1 MRAACKL
8 CENMQVNRQESGC
21 LMSDAKPQQRL
32 AAYGDCNTLGF
43 QQEQGNGFPEQ
54 VARQLGL
61 AVSNFG
67 HTMSTTRELL
77 TYAHDFPPRQY
88 DIVLIQYGLVDSW
101 LTFRHS
107 PYVLY
112 YPNNAWR
119 KFLRKLV
126 KKIKKYARAFRL
138 QERWGAIEVV
148 PLNEY
153 LANIQSVVTSA
164 PNTRFVLIG
173 TSPNLD
179 EPRNPRIKRYNQAL
193 AALAEKHGNCLYVDA
208 YDDIYARRHE
218 LFFPDGTH
226 LNREG
231 LALLAHRILDKLN
244 G

>member
-1 MRAACKL
+1 MIIKY
-8 CENMQVNRQESGC
+8 SG
-21 LMSDAKPQQRL
+21 KL

-54 VARQLGL
+54 TARQLGL
-61 AVSNFG
+61 DVINFG

-77 TYAHDFPPRQY
+77 TYCVDFPPSQY

-119 KFLRKLV
+119 KLLRKLV
-126 KKIKKYARAFRL
+126 KKIKKFARIFNL
-138 QERWGAIEVV
+138 QERWGAVEVV

-153 LANIQSVVTSA
+153 LSNIETVVSSA
-164 PNTRFVLIG
+164 PDTRFVLID
-173 TSPNLD
+173 TAPNLD
-179 EPRNPRIKRYNQAL
+179 ESRNSRIRRYNKAL
-193 AALAEKHGNCLYVDA
+193 ATLAAKHNNCVYVDI
-208 YDDIYARRHE
+208 YDDIDARRNE
-218 LFFPDGTH
+218 LLFSDGTH
-226 LNREG
+226 LNHEG
-231 LALLAHRILDKLN
+231 LSLLTQRILDKLN